1 ASPDPTGSEMPRK
14 TIGIVEVAR
23 RAARAEGVAQA
34 TMTPTLLCKTSEIR
48 PGSCANEPFG
58 QRTSMD
64 RFIPSVQPRCWSASR
79 KALSIAGS
87 GDTAP
92 ITATRQTL
100 PVCCARAASG
110 HEAAALPT
118 IVMNSRRLMDYLSS
132 QGLTL
137 AYRWVGASLCIIAR
151 SAGPSRLRGPDSD
164 ISGTEIPQRSS
175 LLPYG
180 RHRAMK
186 RREFLTLLGG
196 ASAWPLAARAQQQGE
211 RIRRVGVLMGFDAD
225 NPLAKGWLAGFTRGL
240 AELGWTDG
248 RNVRVDVRWAAGDS
262 GRMRTF
268 AKELVD
274 LQSDVILSQTSPV
287 TAALHQE
294 TRTIP

>member
-1 ASPDPTGSEMPRK
+1 MPGTNCANVSSSLALRSGATLLLPVALPPGCARLATSPDPTGSETARK

-34 TMTPTLLCKTSEIR
+34 TMTSTLLSKTSEMR

-64 RFIPSVQPRCWSASR
+64 RFFPSVQPRCWSASR

-100 PVCCARAASG
+100 PVCCAHAASG

-118 IVMNSRRLMDYLSS
+118 IVMNSRRLMGYPSS

-137 AYRWVGASLCIIAR
+137 AYGVCASQQDRPTQVAFG
-151 SAGPSRLRGPDSD
+151 SKASGP
-164 ISGTEIPQRSS
+164 
-175 LLPYG
+175 
-180 RHRAMK
+180 
-186 RREFLTLLGG
+186 
-196 ASAWPLAARAQQQGE
+196 
-211 RIRRVGVLMGFDAD
+211 
-225 NPLAKGWLAGFTRGL
+225 
-240 AELGWTDG
+240 
-248 RNVRVDVRWAAGDS
+248 
-262 GRMRTF
+262 
-268 AKELVD
+268 
-274 LQSDVILSQTSPV
+274 
-287 TAALHQE
+287 
-294 TRTIP
+294 